1 MLAIANNR
9 LRIAKV
15 ALSTAFIRD
24 VMQVASGHVNRANR
38 AKHMAD
44 RLAYTAEAMCG
55 CAHRHTYNH
64 SRGRCVISGAIKSG
78 WFFAARMKPS

>member
-15 ALSTAFIRD
+15 ALSNAFIRD

-38 AKHMAD
+38 AKHMAAPIS
-44 RLAYTAEAMCG
+44 L
-55 CAHRHTYNH
+55 H
-64 SRGRCVISGAIKSG
+64 S
-78 WFFAARMKPS
+78 